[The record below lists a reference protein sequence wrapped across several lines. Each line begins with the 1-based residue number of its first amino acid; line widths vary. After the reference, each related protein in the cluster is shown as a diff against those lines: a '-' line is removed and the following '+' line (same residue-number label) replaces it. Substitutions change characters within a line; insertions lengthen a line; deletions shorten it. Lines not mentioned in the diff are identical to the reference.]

1 MKTIINLKNEEVKV
15 IDRKKIPDELIIE
28 IVKIIKA
35 REKKYYKKEDIVEF

>member
-15 IDRKKIPDELIIE
+15 TDRKKVPDELIIE

-35 REKKYYKKEDIVEF
+35 REMWHVRRANGR